1 MLDYRPVAYEDI
13 PDIELYMDQVMGFLR
28 RELGIFS
35 EDNRETILTKS
46 MVNNYVKAGI
56 LQKPA
61 RKKYNQDHLSQMIML
76 YFLKN
81 VITMEE
87 TQTLINHG
95 DSPKDLYETFR
106 KIQGEVYLD
115 GQRTLDRLETQ
126 ESPLEVIFHLLIQAD
141 INKRIAKE
149 LIKEL

>member
-1 MLDYRPVAYEDI
+1 MLDYRPVAYENI
-13 PDIELYMDQVMGFLR
+13 PDIELYMDQVMGFLT

-35 EDNRETILTKS
+35 ENTREMILTKS

-61 RKKYNQDHLSQMIML
+61 KKKYNQDHLSQMIML

-106 KIQGEVYLD
+106 KIQGEVYLE
-115 GQRTLDRLETQ
+115 GQRALDRLETE
-126 ESPLEVIFHLLIQAD
+126 ESRLEVIFHLLIQAD
-141 INKRIAKE
+141 INKRIAKA

>member
-1 MLDYRPVAYEDI
+1 MLDYRPVAYENI
-13 PDIELYMDQVMGFLR
+13 PDIELYMDQVMGFLT

-35 EDNRETILTKS
+35 ENTREMILTKS

-61 RKKYNQDHLSQMIML
+61 KKKYNQDHLSQMIML

-106 KIQGEVYLD
+106 KIQGEVYLE
-115 GQRTLDRLETQ
+115 GQRALDRLEKE
-126 ESPLEVIFHLLIQAD
+126 ESRLEVIFHLLIQAD
-141 INKRIAKE
+141 INKRIAKA